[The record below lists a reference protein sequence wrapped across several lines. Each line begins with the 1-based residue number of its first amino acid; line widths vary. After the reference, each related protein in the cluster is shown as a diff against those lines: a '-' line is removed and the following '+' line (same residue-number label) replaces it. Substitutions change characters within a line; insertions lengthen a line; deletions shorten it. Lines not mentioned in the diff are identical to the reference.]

1 MTIPTAL
8 PFDVLCTHRAKIG
21 ESPIWS
27 ASEQCLYWVD
37 IEGRSLQRFE
47 WANQRLSQWALVER
61 AGSIALRSRGGLLAA
76 MESGIFFLSPRQEG
90 KIDIERVHPVT
101 FPRTDMRFNDGR
113 CDRSGRFWVSSMV
126 LDTGLGIPAGGLF
139 RVDERGLAGPLFEG
153 LMTGNGLAFSPDGHV
168 LYLAESNR
176 SVQKVWAFDLSTT
189 GEISGQRV
197 FADFSPLPGRPDGAA
212 VDAEGHYWVCATDA
226 GQIHRFTPQGILE
239 RSLSVPFAKPTTCVF
254 GGPDLDQLL
263 VASLQTAKPVEG
275 FDPDLAGAVIV
286 MRPGFKGLPE
296 SPYAH

>member
-1 MTIPTAL
+1 MTTPTAL

-47 WANQRLSQWALVER
+47 WANQRVSQWALGER

-76 MESGIFFLSPRQEG
+76 MESGIFYLDLGAEG

-153 LMTGNGLAFSPDGHV
+153 LMTGNGLAFSPDGDL

-212 VDAEGHYWVCATDA
+212 VDVEGCYWVCATDA
-226 GQIHRFTPQGILE
+226 GQIHRFTPEGVLE

-286 MRPGFKGLPE
+286 MQPGVKGLPE
-296 SPYAH
+296 SQYAH

>member
-1 MTIPTAL
+1 MTNPIAL
-8 PFDVLCTHRAKIG
+8 PFDVLCAHRAKIG

-27 ASEQCLYWVD
+27 VSEQCLYWVD

-47 WANQRLSQWALVER
+47 WANQRLSQWALGER

-76 MESGIFFLSPRQEG
+76 MESGIFYLDLGAEG
-90 KIDIERVHPVT
+90 KIDVERVHPIS
-101 FPRTDMRFNDGR
+101 FPRADMRFNDGR

-139 RVDERGLAGPLFEG
+139 RVDERGLTGPLFEG
-153 LMTGNGLAFSPDGHV
+153 LMTGNGLAFSPDGHI

-176 SVQKVWAFDLSTT
+176 SVQKIWAFDLSTS
-189 GEISGQRV
+189 GEISGQRI
-197 FADFSPLPGRPDGAA
+197 FADFAPLPGRPDGAA
-212 VDAEGHYWVCATDA
+212 VDAEGCYWVCATDA
-226 GQIHRFTPQGILE
+226 GQIHRFTPEGILE
-239 RSLSVPFAKPTTCVF
+239 RSLRVPFAKPTTCVF

-275 FDPDLAGAVIV
+275 FDPDLAGAVIA
-286 MRPGFKGLPE
+286 MRPGIKGLPE
-296 SPYAH
+296 SQYGH